1 LIPEQKGG
9 TELIRIFSVLLIA
22 AQMFIAGVWPLKQTL
37 ITAQNDLTLQEL
49 LLRTKNAAGGNAWD
63 GVRTLRIRWKAKE
76 GGLHGVVIETDDLA
90 SMRYKD
96 TSDFG
101 IRSGAYAFN
110 REVISS
116 QDSSGISHV
125 EESSGVRAATI
136 NEAYRRSVAY
146 WYSQRW
152 PATIDYKGQEQDG
165 DQLFHIL
172 SVAPE
177 RGKPF
182 ELWFDGKT
190 WLLSRI
196 LEPTDTGMLK
206 VFLSDYRAIQNI
218 KVPFLVRVQLPTGAE
233 NTYEAEKVEVNTAF
247 PDTNFSIPPPPA
259 PDFSIAGNSDS
270 ATMPIEMI
278 NNHTY
283 VRARLN
289 NRGPFRFVV
298 DTGWG
303 TSSITP
309 EVAKTLGLTI
319 RGSQKTVG
327 AGEGVAEVAFTKVA
341 SMQIGNVHFRSQS
354 LIVTSAFD
362 GKTRDAVGDFG
373 GLIGYE
379 LFKRFVV
386 KLDFDAGTMTL
397 TLPARFT
404 YQGKGT
410 TIPFKLSNT
419 IPLVR
424 GEVDGVEGE
433 FIVDSGFPG
442 ALTTYNSFNTKN
454 RLIEKLKPRLQAITG
469 WGIGGPVRAAVVRS
483 KVFKLGDE
491 SINDLLLQLSL
502 LTKGSQANT
511 QLAGAIGS
519 ELLKRFTVTFD
530 YSRGLMFLERNK
542 SFGHRQVF
550 DRSGM
555 YLNKRSNWF
564 EVMEVVEG
572 GPADRAGIR
581 LADRIVSIDGRKASG
596 WTLPDV
602 WLKLRGPVNTRINMT
617 VERAKSTH
625 QVVVVLK
632 DLV

>member
-1 LIPEQKGG
+1 M
-9 TELIRIFSVLLIA
+9 IRIFSVLLIV
-22 AQMFIAGVWPLKQTL
+22 AQMFIVGVWPLKQTL

-49 LLRTKNAAGGNAWD
+49 LLRTKNAAGGTAWD
-63 GVRTLRIRWKAKE
+63 GVRTLRIRSKAKE
-76 GGLHGVVIETDDLA
+76 GGLDGVVIETDDLA

-110 REVISS
+110 REVIWS

-165 DQLFHIL
+165 DQRFHIL
-172 SVAPE
+172 SVVPE

-190 WLLSRI
+190 YLLSRI

-206 VFLSDYRAIQNI
+206 VFLSDYRAIENI

-233 NTYEAEKVEVNTAF
+233 NTYEAEKVEVNPTFA
-247 PDTNFSIPPPPA
+247 DTNFSIPPPPA
-259 PDFSIAGNSDS
+259 PDFSIAGNSNS
-270 ATMPIEMI
+270 AAMPIEMI
-278 NNHTY
+278 NNHIY

-289 NRGPFRFVV
+289 NQGPFRFVV

-354 LIVTSAFD
+354 LVVTSAFD

-410 TIPFKLSNT
+410 TVPFKLSKT

-424 GEVDGVEGE
+424 GQVDGVEGE

-454 RLIEKLKPRLQAITG
+454 RLIEKLKPRLQTITG

-502 LTKGSQANT
+502 LTKGSQADT
-511 QLAGAIGS
+511 QLAGALGS

-542 SFGHRQVF
+542 SFGHREVF

-555 YLNKRSNWF
+555 YLSKRSNWF
-564 EVMEVVEG
+564 EVMDVVEG
-572 GPADRAGIR
+572 GPADRARIR

-602 WLKLRGPVNTRINMT
+602 RLKLRGPVNTRINMT